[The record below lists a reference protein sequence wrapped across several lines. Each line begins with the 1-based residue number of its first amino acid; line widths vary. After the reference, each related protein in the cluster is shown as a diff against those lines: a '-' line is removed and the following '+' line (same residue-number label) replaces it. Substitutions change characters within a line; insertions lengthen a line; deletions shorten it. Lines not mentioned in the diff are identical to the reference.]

1 MSQRINVAPGNSSQC
16 RERARTAERAAATRR
31 AAAQRLPRLLPS
43 DVRRPGRRPP
53 KAAPPPPTPLASPRM
68 GLRGDT
74 LPPAACRHRPAAK
87 SAQTAAAER
96 NSLARPADN
105 RRPRPNAA
113 PTAAPNHPAQSP
125 NLPRRRHTAA
135 SPGRAPPTQP
145 RPPNRGRAAM
155 AGVQTHLRRPT
166 AFHRPRHA
174 FAIRPRP
181 VVPRASTP
189 SRRQQPSNRTRRH
202 HSPDKNGNSGNKN
215 ERRAGSHTR
224 PQSATRENKSQESEI
239 GWRRRQAA
247 KPNPTSQA

>member
-1 MSQRINVAPGNSSQC
+1 MAGRQC
-16 RERARTAERAAATRR
+16 RERARTADRAAATRR

-68 GLRGDT
+68 GLRGGT
-74 LPPAACRHRPAAK
+74 LPSAACRHRPAAM
-87 SAQTAAAER
+87 SDQTATTER

-113 PTAAPNHPAQSP
+113 PTAAPNHPAPRP
-125 NLPRRRHTAA
+125 NLPRRRHTGAGPA
-135 SPGRAPPTQP
+135 RPTPTPP

-174 FAIRPRP
+174 FAIRPWP
-181 VVPRASTP
+181 VCHAPPHSVTDSSHPIAQDDTTRQTKRKNQETKAEAGDGRHTRA
-189 SRRQQPSNRTRRH
+189 RATRR
-202 HSPDKNGNSGNKN
+202 PDTRNKWH
-215 ERRAGSHTR
+215 EPRG
-224 PQSATRENKSQESEI
+224 
-239 GWRRRQAA
+239 RRRRRL
-247 KPNPTSQA
+247 T